1 MRGLEDFL
9 ARALGDDLGK
19 LILRLTIGILMLFH
33 GYNKLDGIDGIK
45 SLVTNGGF
53 PEFLAYGVYIGEIVA
68 PIFIIIGLYTRI
80 SSFIFAITMVFAI
93 YLAYSSQ
100 IFTINEKTGGLSLEL
115 QFLYMFT
122 AVTLMFLGAGKIS
135 IDKR

>member
-9 ARALGDDLGK
+9 ARVLGDDLGK
-19 LILRLTIGILMLFH
+19 LILRLTIGILMLIH
-33 GYNKLDGIDGIK
+33 GYSKLNGIDGIK
-45 SLVTNGGF
+45 YLVTNGGF

-80 SSFIFAITMVFAI
+80 SGFVCTVTMMFAV
-93 YLAYSSQ
+93 YLAHSSQ

-115 QFLYMFT
+115 QFLFMFG
-122 AVTLMFLGAGKIS
+122 AVALMFLGAGKIS
-135 IDKR
+135 LDKR